1 MLTEICAELRNY
13 FPVHSHGFE
22 TGEDVYKGT
31 FEISGGEVSPLDF
44 IQDGQYYRIVGSVF
58 NDGVYKKLPANSQVN
73 SPLVDETFTGA
84 IWAMAI
90 PPQVI
95 ALASEIEKYN
105 TDNAESPF
113 TSESFGGYSYSKAT
127 GKNGGALSWQEAF
140 SDKLNPYRRM
150 RVI

>member
-22 TGEDVYKGT
+22 TGEDVYEGT

-44 IQDGQYYRIVGSVF
+44 IQENQYYRIIGSVF
-58 NDGVYKKLPANSQVN
+58 NDGVHKKLPANSQVN
-73 SPLVDETFTGA
+73 SPLIDETFTGA
-84 IWAMAI
+84 IWAMAV

-95 ALASEIEKYN
+95 ALASEIEQYN

-113 TSESFGGYSYSKAT
+113 TSESFGGYSYTRAKDE
-127 GKNGGALSWQEAF
+127 NGANVSWKTAF
-140 SDKLNPYRRM
+140 KSRLNNYRRM
-150 RVI
+150 RVK

>member
-22 TGEDVYKGT
+22 TGADVTTGT
-31 FEISGGEVSPLDF
+31 FTISGGRLSPLDF
-44 IQDGQYYRIVGSVF
+44 IQENQYYRIIGSMF
-58 NDGVYKKLPANSQVN
+58 NDGVHKKPANSQADGE
-73 SPLVDETFTGA
+73 LVDETFTGA

-95 ALASEIEKYN
+95 ALAADIEKFN
-105 TDNAESPF
+105 TATTASPYV
-113 TSESFGGYSYSKAT
+113 SESFGGYSYSKAT
-127 GKNGGALSWQEAF
+127 GANGAGISWQTAF
-140 SDKLNPYRRM
+140 RDKLNTYRRI